1 MSNSISPE
9 NFMLSPDQLKWCCD
23 LESYDYLKTG
33 IIPRITGTVGQKRA
47 LNAIDLGLEIEAPGY
62 NIFVTGFPGSGRSY
76 TIKTI
81 LSHID
86 KRIAPAKDCCYV
98 NNFKDASRPKLIELE
113 SGKGKILKQEMKA
126 FIEQVQ
132 TRLNTIFEEEK
143 FRIERDEIA
152 DKFQKREKTLFTQ
165 FELRVK
171 KEGLAIVYIQRGSVQ
186 TPEIFPVV
194 DEKPVPL
201 DTLEVGEHKD
211 KYNEEELKEIVDK
224 IDEFKLEM
232 NKLLQEGR
240 RLAKEM
246 MREIKVLEQY
256 VARNVIEDLIQNV
269 QEEFVGNLRVK
280 KYLDDVIKH
289 MLDNLENFR
298 KEDIEKNPMQML
310 QKQHSSLREYEVNIV
325 IDTAEIDEPPIIIE
339 KNPTFTNLFGTVER
353 EFERSGAVIT
363 DFTKIK
369 AGSLL
374 RADGGFL
381 VLNVRDIIAEPGV
394 WRNLVRT
401 LKNRE
406 LEIQTLESSLM
417 LAPSVI
423 KPEPIPIYLKVI
435 LLGDERYYQL
445 LNYYDEDFLKIF
457 KIKAEFDSTTSISKG
472 HLKEFAAVLDNLIRE
487 EKMQNFTP
495 DGYAAIIEESVRFAG
510 RRNKISTRFGEIA
523 DLVREANHWAKE
535 FEKDKIDS
543 DAVQKAITEREE
555 RHRLVDEKYQEMLL
569 EEVLLVSTDGKR
581 VGQINGLA
589 VFGIAHYFGKPSR
602 ITASAGVGRAGII
615 NIERESR
622 LSGSIHDKG
631 VLILSGFLRDK
642 YAQNMPLALS
652 ASLTFEQ
659 NYGGVDGDSAT
670 IAETVCLLS
679 AIAQIPIR
687 QDLAVTGSMN
697 QKGDA
702 QAIGGVNQKIEGFF
716 GLCRDREFTGTQG
729 VVIPVSNVEDLMLR
743 QDVIDAANQENFKV
757 YSVSNIDEAIEI
769 FFGIPAGIVDE
780 ETGNYP
786 EGSVHRAIQDRLR
799 KLLDSG
805 NAEPSIINV
814 LENKGPI
821 KSDIPEPPQDPP
833 PPGVK

>member
-1 MSNSISPE
+1 MSNPISSEKFLLSPE
-9 NFMLSPDQLKWCCD
+9 QLKWRCD

-47 LNAIDLGLEIEAPGY
+47 LNAIDLGLEIDAPGY
-62 NIFVTGFPGSGRSY
+62 NIFVTGYPGSGRSY

-86 KRIAPAKDCCYV
+86 RRIAPAKDRCYV
-98 NNFKDASRPKLIELE
+98 NNFKDPSRPKLIVLE
-113 SGKGKILKQEMKA
+113 SGKGKILKREMKV
-126 FIEQVQ
+126 FIEQAQ
-132 TRLNTIFEEEK
+132 IRLNNVFEEDK
-143 FRIERDEIA
+143 FRVERDEIA
-152 DKFQKREKTLFTQ
+152 DRFQKREKTLFTQ

-171 KEGLAIVYIQRGSVQ
+171 KEGLAIVYIQHGSMQ
-186 TPEIFPVV
+186 TPEIFPVI
-194 DEKPVPL
+194 DEKPVSL
-201 DTLEVGEHKD
+201 DALEVGEHQG
-211 KYNEEELKEIVDK
+211 KYSDEELNAIVKK

-246 MREIKVLEQY
+246 LREIKMLEQY
-256 VARNVIEDLIQNV
+256 IARNVIEDLILNV
-269 QEEFVGNLRVK
+269 LEEFVGNLKVK
-280 KYLDDVIKH
+280 NYIDKMIEH
-289 MLDNLENFR
+289 MLDNLDNFH
-298 KEDIEKNPMQML
+298 KEDVEKNPMMMF
-310 QKQHSSLREYEVNIV
+310 QKQQMSLREYEVNIV
-325 IDTAEIDEPPIIIE
+325 VDTADIDDPPVIIE
-339 KNPTFTNLFGTVER
+339 RNPTFTNLFGTIER

-381 VLNVRDIIAEPGV
+381 VLNIRDIIAEPGV

-401 LKNRE
+401 LKNQE

-457 KIKAEFDSTTSISKG
+457 KIKAEFDITTSISKG

-487 EKMQNFTP
+487 EKMLLFTP

-523 DLVREANHWAKE
+523 DLVREANHWAKA

-543 DAVQKAITEREE
+543 EAVIKAIKEREE

-589 VFGIAHYFGKPSR
+589 VFGIAHHFGKPSR
-602 ITASAGVGRAGII
+602 ITASVGVGRAGII
-615 NIERESR
+615 NIERESH

-631 VLILSGFLRDK
+631 VLILSGFLREK
-642 YAQNMPLALS
+642 YSHNMPLALS

-659 NYGGVDGDSAT
+659 SYGGVDGDSAT
-670 IAETVCLLS
+670 IAETICLLS
-679 AIAQIPIR
+679 AISQIPIR

-697 QKGDA
+697 QKSDA

-716 GLCRDREFTGTQG
+716 GLCRDREFTGNQG
-729 VVIPVSNVEDLMLR
+729 VVIPISNIEDLMLR
-743 QDVIDAANQENFKV
+743 QEVVDAAMQGNFRI
-757 YSVSNIDEAIEI
+757 YAVSNIDEAIEI
-769 FFGIPAGIVDE
+769 FFDMPAGILDE
-780 ETGNYP
+780 ETGIYP
-786 EGSVHRAIQDRLR
+786 EGTVHRAIQDRLR

-805 NAEPSIINV
+805 KAEPSIVNV
-814 LENKGPI
+814 LENKGPM
-821 KSDIPEPPQDPP
+821 KSDVPEPPQDPP
-833 PPGVK
+833 PPGVQ